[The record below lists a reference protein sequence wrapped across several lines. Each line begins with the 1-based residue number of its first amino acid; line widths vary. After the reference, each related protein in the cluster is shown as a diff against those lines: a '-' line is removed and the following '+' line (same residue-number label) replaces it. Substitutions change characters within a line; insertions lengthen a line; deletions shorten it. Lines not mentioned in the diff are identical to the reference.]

1 MKRFLNLLVV
11 SSLVAG
17 LGFFGHGV
25 KAAETVS
32 SSTDE
37 IKVVVEGKEVE
48 FPDAKPYLDLKTGR
62 TMVPVRFV
70 SEALQANV
78 KWDGTKNMVTMERQG
93 TKIYLVV
100 GENTVDIDDRT
111 VRLDA
116 PSVLKDWRTFV
127 PLRFVSETFDQK
139 VDWDADNK
147 IVTITP
153 LPDEDIPF
161 RPTIKLMPVDPLAQ
175 PAMELVAKKARIEGN
190 VFITEM
196 PKIPDGYSVNFNY
209 KDQSDGVYGVREYD
223 IKQIEKKYKAGETV
237 RIPFYGKGGYVSFS
251 MFKGVQGVGGV
262 SIDVPSLDTYWL
274 NERHK

>member
-11 SSLVAG
+11 TSLVAG
-17 LGFFGHGV
+17 LGFFGQTA
-25 KAAETVS
+25 KAEETVS

-37 IKVVVEGKEVE
+37 IKVIVEGKEIE

-93 TKIYLVV
+93 TKIYLVI
-100 GENTVDIDDRT
+100 GENTVDIDNRT

-116 PSVLKDWRTFV
+116 PSILKDWRTFV

-139 VDWDADNK
+139 VDWDPELK
-147 IVTITP
+147 TVTITP
-153 LPDEDIPF
+153 LEEIPI
-161 RPTIKLMPVDPLAQ
+161 RPTNIPLMPVDPVAQ

-196 PKIPDGYSVNFNY
+196 PKIPDGYSVLFIY
-209 KDQSDGVYGVREYD
+209 KDLSDGLYGVREHD
-223 IKQIEKKYKAGETV
+223 IYQIDKKYKAGDTI

-251 MFKGVQGVGGV
+251 MFKGVPGVGGV